1 MIRPKKKR
9 HKTTAKSETTALPSG
24 VKVVP
29 APKNAARRKLF
40 SGPDISTSGGYRTV
54 HPHSVGC

>member
-1 MIRPKKKR
+1 MISPKNQKR
-9 HKTTAKSETTALPSG
+9 KTTAKSETTGLPTG

-29 APKNAARRKLF
+29 APKNAARRKLL

-54 HPHSVGC
+54 HPHTVGR